1 MIKPEMSS
9 ARRADKFTFK
19 RGQGILSN
27 KEGTI
32 RRENICMKKPSKT
45 MQQLK
50 ATQKR
55 RIAEWLYAA
64 ILKSMAETG
73 AKPDEAAMLQL
84 ATGVQQRFQAL
95 RVAYTLEEAQQ
106 YVKKRIE
113 RDCERAAQELEQ
125 RKPLTEQVKIPVQG
139 AIRERAQ
146 WAQSFPREI
155 GTGNALIK
163 AYKRRYGLTRITA
176 LKELQ
181 SLGYSFSQQVIERQY
196 RIVEQEKQQ
205 LARRK
210 QKKKRRK
217 EQQYSCSFAPD
228 QDETFFYIAGYTSG
242 GAPYGVTWEEMG
254 ISSCEELEENVSLE
268 MLSDEL
274 EDDYFK

>member
-1 MIKPEMSS
+1 M
-9 ARRADKFTFK
+9 
-19 RGQGILSN
+19 
-27 KEGTI
+27 
-32 RRENICMKKPSKT
+32 
-45 MQQLK
+45 
-50 ATQKR
+50 
-55 RIAEWLYAA
+55 
-64 ILKSMAETG
+64 
-73 AKPDEAAMLQL
+73 
-84 ATGVQQRFQAL
+84 
-95 RVAYTLEEAQQ
+95 
-106 YVKKRIE
+106 
-113 RDCERAAQELEQ
+113 
-125 RKPLTEQVKIPVQG
+125 
-139 AIRERAQ
+139 RERAQ

-210 QKKKRRK
+210 QKKKQRK

-254 ISSCEELEENVSLE
+254 ISSCEELEENASLE
-268 MLSDEL
+268 MLPDEL
-274 EDDYFK
+274 EDNYFE

>member
-1 MIKPEMSS
+1 
-9 ARRADKFTFK
+9 
-19 RGQGILSN
+19 
-27 KEGTI
+27 
-32 RRENICMKKPSKT
+32 MKKPPKT

-73 AKPDEAAMLQL
+73 AKPDEAAILQL

-106 YVKKRIE
+106 YVEKRIE

-125 RKPLTEQVKIPVQG
+125 RKPLAEQVKIPAQG
-139 AIRERAQ
+139 AMRERAQ

-210 QKKKRRK
+210 QKKKQRK

-254 ISSCEELEENVSLE
+254 ISVCDELEENASLE
-268 MLSDEL
+268 MLPDEL